1 MPLSQRKDGLV
12 LRLAGQA
19 DLPLLR
25 LQEGRRRHQLH
36 HGDREPDVPRGR
48 AVSGQEGQPAGAGG
62 RRTAGRRGPAAPPCA
77 GAEPRRRPLVL
88 RPAVLAGGRGG
99 AGVSGQAADPE
110 KHRRPLRHGRIPRPV
125 GRPAHRHDPQGLHQ
139 GGAAG
144 RRSGGQR
151 QERPPV
157 RQVPQP
163 PDAAGHRHPR
173 RRGGLRQ
180 PRHRQ
185 LRTQVHE
192 YHRDHYI

>member
-1 MPLSQRKDGLV
+1 MLHGPVQACILPERRYASCLTSAFWTSSSPAATSWTCVRLCRPAAQGRQPVWPVPLPQRKDPLL
-12 LRLAGQA
+12 LRIAGQA

-62 RRTAGRRGPAAPPCA
+62 RRPAGRRGPAAPPCA

-125 GRPAHRHDPQGLHQ
+125 GRPAHRP
-139 GGAAG
+139 
-144 RRSGGQR
+144 
-151 QERPPV
+151 
-157 RQVPQP
+157 
-163 PDAAGHRHPR
+163 
-173 RRGGLRQ
+173 
-180 PRHRQ
+180 
-185 LRTQVHE
+185 
-192 YHRDHYI
+192 